1 MRDGKAKIEQC
12 DGSNG
17 GSWHR
22 CIKKKKLRN
31 ERRRAKR
38 NPECQPAYRK
48 YSGYET

>member
-1 MRDGKAKIEQC
+1 MRDNKAKIEQA
-12 DGSNG
+12 DGSG

-22 CIKKKKLRN
+22 FLKKKKLRN

-48 YSGYET
+48 FSGYEL